1 MQEEFERSQLLLGKK
16 SIESLANKKV
26 IIFGVGGVGSYVS
39 EGLARTGIGNF
50 TLVDNDVVCKSNINR
65 QIVALHSTIGKYKVD
80 VMKNRI
86 KDINPLAEVETIK
99 EFYLPNQSNI
109 NLEEYDYVI
118 DAIDTVSAKLDI
130 ATICY
135 NKKIPLISAMG
146 CGNKLDPTK
155 LQFAD
160 IYETHTCRLAKV
172 MRYELKKRNVKKLNV
187 VYSTEKVV
195 KREELDN
202 ITSNKRQ
209 TPGSV
214 SFVPSVA
221 GLMIA
226 GKVIMDLTYG
236 LRP

>member
-1 MQEEFERSQLLLGKK
+1 MILVQEEFERSQLLLGKK

-135 NKKIPLISAMG
+135 NK
-146 CGNKLDPTK
+146 
-155 LQFAD
+155 
-160 IYETHTCRLAKV
+160 
-172 MRYELKKRNVKKLNV
+172 
-187 VYSTEKVV
+187 
-195 KREELDN
+195 N
-202 ITSNKRQ
+202 IE
-209 TPGSV
+209 
-214 SFVPSVA
+214 
-221 GLMIA
+221 
-226 GKVIMDLTYG
+226 
-236 LRP
+236 